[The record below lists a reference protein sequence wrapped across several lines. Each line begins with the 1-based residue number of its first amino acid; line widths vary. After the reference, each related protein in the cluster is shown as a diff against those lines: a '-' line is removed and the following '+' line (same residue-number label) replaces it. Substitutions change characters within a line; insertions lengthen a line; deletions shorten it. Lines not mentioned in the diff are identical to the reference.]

1 MIKTKQTQEE
11 NSGVGLMM
19 LLTIY
24 SFPLPLDKNKV
35 EANRENGKDP
45 VAREINSITPDQ
57 L

>member
-35 EANRENGKDP
+35 EAKRENGKDP